1 MDLNH
6 IHLHVR
12 DISSSRRFYERY
24 FGFQREWVNKGDFLI
39 LQNSDG
45 FDLAFTLD
53 PEPKPVPEWFHFG
66 FRLAGPE
73 AVQEMYS
80 RMVSEGVPI
89 QKSLTEYKNYLT
101 FFCLD
106 PDGYV
111 IEAYWM

>member
-12 DISSSRRFYERY
+12 DISSSRNFYERY
-24 FGFQREWVNKGDFLI
+24 FGFQRERVNKGDFLI

-53 PEPKPVPEWFHFG
+53 QEPKPVPEWFHFG

-89 QKSLTEYKNYLT
+89 RKSLTEYKNYLT

-111 IEAYWM
+111 IEVYWM